1 MVLLK
6 FRCTSTG
13 LIFVVLLI
21 WIKTSNLKYS
31 EENIKCEKAI
41 SVLFQPVIL
50 WSCHPLILV
59 SGGLLLESSLAATHM
74 MQVCYYL
81 VRMERWE
88 WTFRYTTMALR
99 WNWNLCRWRASN
111 FDLCSALMAI
121 EQWGFF
127 SVPHLLWHGASV
139 YNGHLRGPMILTPI
153 AERLAVELSLPVFT
167 T

>member
-1 MVLLK
+1 MDKNVEHQR
-6 FRCTSTG
+6 FR
-13 LIFVVLLI
+13 
-21 WIKTSNLKYS
+21 WKHKMWKSNLC
-31 EENIKCEKAI
+31 II
-41 SVLFQPVIL
+41 SP
-50 WSCHPLILV
+50 CHPLILPFE
-59 SGGLLLESSLAATHM
+59 SLCLGGLLSESSLAATHM

-121 EQWGFF
+121 VQWGFF

-139 YNGHLRGPMILTPI
+139 YNGHLRWPMILTPI

-167 T
+167 TWSVAAGMRTPNRPFARRTL